1 MSQFK
6 KFILPSFLIMLVLSC
21 SDETTVFEQNEDTFS
36 LEESQSVLTNSV
48 SFEKSGVLDIFD
60 DEATSNKSG
69 KFANEQAG
77 DYPLTLV
84 AQITP
89 PSFTGAENL
98 TATHVQI
105 DGDYA
110 YVSYN
115 TVDGGYA
122 GAADIIDVS
131 DPTSPSVTSR
141 VYSRSIDFNSI
152 QYSDGF
158 AYIVGGIDSEQ
169 SALATANSII
179 IRISATNG
187 RFDTSGILFGF
198 QEGFNANDVVLI
210 GDSAFM
216 SSGKD
221 GYLTEFN
228 KNTLE
233 IINEAA
239 FQDLRSVAIKDGKY
253 MVLDASFGVRIL
265 NSDFSEASQIAID
278 SDFGESEKRTLDFTD
293 DKIVVAEGSKGAG
306 VYDFNTG
313 AFQEYIP
320 ITTNPVN
327 VSQSDI
333 VTNATAFN
341 EGVLLMA
348 NGGGGLCLTD
358 DENGSTNIVGI
369 IELEGSI
376 NFVASKGD
384 YIFAASGREGLQII
398 KMNKPSDSLE
408 ERCSVSPRYF
418 GNSRLNVSQGEDLS
432 YSGST
437 RLREVTISGSLLL
450 CGSWTVRDGIT
461 IGNNGV
467 FELSGDLT
475 VARNNR
481 RRNITVGGGATYRVE
496 GGNLTIWGD
505 LILGD
510 NSTLE
515 FLGSNSSITVH
526 GDVIKSNS
534 ATVTGDFVDTEG
546 KF

>member
-1 MSQFK
+1 M
-6 KFILPSFLIMLVLSC
+6 
-21 SDETTVFEQNEDTFS
+21 
-36 LEESQSVLTNSV
+36 
-48 SFEKSGVLDIFD
+48 
-60 DEATSNKSG
+60 
-69 KFANEQAG
+69 
-77 DYPLTLV
+77 
-84 AQITP
+84 
-89 PSFTGAENL
+89 
-98 TATHVQI
+98 
-105 DGDYA
+105 
-110 YVSYN
+110 
-115 TVDGGYA
+115 
-122 GAADIIDVS
+122 
-131 DPTSPSVTSR
+131 
-141 VYSRSIDFNSI
+141 
-152 QYSDGF
+152 
-158 AYIVGGIDSEQ
+158 
-169 SALATANSII
+169 ATANSII

-450 CGSWTVRDGIT
+450 CGSWTVRDRIT

-534 ATVTGDFVDTEG
+534 ATVTGDFVDAEG